1 MSDLG
6 AVSAL
11 GNSPPV
17 ILSYLNAM
25 NEYKASDMYLTVG
38 FPPSLR
44 GDKELISLADQVLT
58 PENINEILNA
68 ILTNR
73 QKRDFEVNMEL
84 NTALDMGVHGRFR
97 INVLRQRQFPAL
109 VIRRI
114 TSEIPSF
121 EALKLPKIIEKLVME
136 KRGLI
141 LVTGM
146 TGSGKSTTLAAMIDH
161 RNRNTAGHIITI
173 EDPIEFFH
181 EHKGC
186 VVTQREVGVDTESFA
201 MAMKNSLRQR
211 PDVILVGEI
220 RDREVMEQALSI
232 AETGHLCLA
241 TIHTNNSYQAI
252 ERIVNLF
259 PEDYHNQI
267 RLNLSMNLKG
277 IISQRLLPS
286 QMGGM
291 APAIEVLINQGLV
304 RELILKGEIGR
315 IHDVMEQNNSIGMS
329 TFDQSLMRLF
339 MEGLISEDIAI
350 SNSDKPSDMKI
361 KVQQAKLVGHSK
373 AGQSALDAVDTSRIS
388 FTE

>member
-1 MSDLG
+1 MSAPL
-6 AVSAL
+6 
-11 GNSPPV
+11 
-17 ILSYLNAM
+17 IFTYLSAM
-25 NEYKASDMYLTVG
+25 NEHEASDMYLTVG
-38 FPPSLR
+38 FPPTLR
-44 GDKELISLADQVLT
+44 GDDGLIKLTDNVLS
-58 PENINEILNA
+58 PDDINEILA
-68 ILTNR
+68 SMLTSR
-73 QKRDFEVNMEL
+73 QRRDFDAQMEL
-84 NTALDMGVHGRFR
+84 NTALDMGEHGRFR
-97 INVLRQRQFPAL
+97 INVMRQRQFPAL

-114 TSEIPSF
+114 VSEIPSF
-121 EALKLPKIIEKLVME
+121 NALRLPKILETMAME

-146 TGSGKSTTLAAMIDH
+146 TGSGKSTTLAAMIDQ
-161 RNRNTAGHIITI
+161 RNQNSSGHIITI
-173 EDPIEFFH
+173 EDPVEFFH

-186 VVTQREVGVDTESFA
+186 VVTQREIGVDTESFA
-201 MAMKNSLRQR
+201 TAMKNSLRQR

-259 PEDYHNQI
+259 PEDAHNQI

-286 QMGGM
+286 VGGGL

-304 RELILKGEIGR
+304 RELILKGEIGK

-339 MEGLISEDIAI
+339 MDNLITEDTAI

-361 KVQQAKLVGHSK
+361 KVQQAKMVQNTHGATSRD
-373 AGQSALDAVDTSRIS
+373 ALGGVDTSRMS
-388 FTE
+388 FSE

>member
-1 MSDLG
+1 MSAPL
-6 AVSAL
+6 
-11 GNSPPV
+11 
-17 ILSYLNAM
+17 IFTYLSAM
-25 NEYKASDMYLTVG
+25 NEHEASDMYLTVG
-38 FPPSLR
+38 FPPTLR
-44 GDKELISLADQVLT
+44 GDDGLIKLTDDVLT
-58 PENINEILNA
+58 PDNINEILA
-68 ILTNR
+68 SMLTSR
-73 QKRDFEVNMEL
+73 QRRDFDVQMEL
-84 NTALDMGVHGRFR
+84 NTALDMAEHGRFR

-114 TSEIPSF
+114 VSEIPSF
-121 EALKLPKIIEKLVME
+121 SALRLPKILENLAME

-146 TGSGKSTTLAAMIDH
+146 TGSGKSTTLAAMIDQ
-161 RNRNTAGHIITI
+161 RNQNSSGHIITI
-173 EDPIEFFH
+173 EDPVEFFH

-201 MAMKNSLRQR
+201 TAMKNSLRQR

-259 PEDYHNQI
+259 PEDAHNQI

-277 IISQRLLPS
+277 IVSQRLLPS
-286 QMGGM
+286 VGGGL

-304 RELILKGEIGR
+304 RELILKGEIGK

-339 MEGLISEDIAI
+339 MDDLITEDTAI
-350 SNSDKPSDMKI
+350 TNSDKPSDMKI
-361 KVQQAKLVGHSK
+361 KVQQAKMVQTTQGG
-373 AGQSALDAVDTSRIS
+373 ARDALGGVDTSRIS
-388 FTE
+388 FSE